1 MKNFSLALMIVEILC
16 GLVCI
21 GFGIYYCF
29 GGSWG
34 QIAVFLIVGA
44 VCVVTGV
51 RTFILLRKRT
61 KQEEE
66 ENKNSD

>member
-51 RTFILLRKRT
+51 RTFILLHKRK

>member
-51 RTFILLRKRT
+51 RTFVLLRKRK

-66 ENKNSD
+66 ENKISD